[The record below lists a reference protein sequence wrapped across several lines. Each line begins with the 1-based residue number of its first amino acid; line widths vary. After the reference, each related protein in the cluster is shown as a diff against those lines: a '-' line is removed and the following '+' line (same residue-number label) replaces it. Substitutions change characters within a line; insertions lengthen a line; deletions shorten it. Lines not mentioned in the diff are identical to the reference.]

1 MGCSEVLGYESC
13 VCAAIQKQ
21 NQALEKKPL
30 LNVVGEIQK
39 QQIAGTG
46 RLIIRRQ
53 VAVLLSLYLWPPGNY
68 NTVISRHTRWKM
80 GLRDLCENRKNLK
93 PRPNGISM

>member
-13 VCAAIQKQ
+13 VCAAVQKQ
-21 NQALEKKPL
+21 NQELEKKPL

-53 VAVLLSLYLWPPGNY
+53 VAVLLSLYLCDKKSWNVAIAPG
-68 NTVISRHTRWKM
+68 
-80 GLRDLCENRKNLK
+80 
-93 PRPNGISM
+93 